1 MRLAQLED
9 RLCRTSPIRLRRRA
23 GRTLLPALLWALA
36 PGCATAP
43 VPPPS
48 PVVTASPPSEPVAP
62 PVVSAPV
69 AEPVSALPPIEIH
82 QADLHG
88 QFESRQGATISI
100 HALLMMT
107 KTKPEVGNKGVLYC
121 APAGAQGDADWVPLG
136 EVEVK
141 KPLDGDGNLQ
151 VKIID
156 DEKKFVI
163 PGGKKP
169 SPLVR
174 KTRLKLRWQW

>member
-1 MRLAQLED
+1 MRLAQLEEF
-9 RLCRTSPIRLRRRA
+9 LCCTSAIRSLPRA
-23 GRTLLPALLWALA
+23 GRTLFAALLLTLA

-48 PVVTASPPSEPVAP
+48 PILAPPSEPVAP
-62 PVVSAPV
+62 PAPVSAPV
-69 AEPVSALPPIEIH
+69 PEPVNTLPPIEIH

-88 QFESRQGATISI
+88 QFESKQGATISI

-107 KTKPEVGNKGVLYC
+107 KTKPQVGNKGVLYC
-121 APAGAQGDADWVPLG
+121 SPGGGQGEEDWVPLG
-136 EVEVK
+136 EVEVR
-141 KPLDGDGNLQ
+141 KPLDADGNLQ

-156 DEKKFVI
+156 DEKKFVL

>member
-1 MRLAQLED
+1 MRVVKLD
-9 RLCRTSPIRLRRRA
+9 RPVRSAFPTNPSRCQR
-23 GRTLLPALLWALA
+23 RTLGAGLPALLLMLFA
-36 PGCATAP
+36 GCATAP
-43 VPPPS
+43 PPPP
-48 PVVTASPPSEPVAP
+48 PVVAPPPPPAPPPVIEPVAS
-62 PVVSAPV
+62 PVITP
-69 AEPVSALPPIEIH
+69 PPIEIH

-88 QFESRQGATISI
+88 QFESKQAGTITI

-107 KTKPEVGNKGVLYC
+107 KTRPEVGNKGTLFC
-121 APAGAQGDADWVPLG
+121 SPSGKQGDDDWVPLG
-136 EVEVK
+136 EVEIK
-141 KPLDGDGNLQ
+141 KPLDADGNLQ

-174 KTRLKLRWQW
+174 KTRLKLRWEW

>member
-1 MRLAQLED
+1 MRLAQTE
-9 RLCRTSPIRLRRRA
+9 SPLRRVALSGA
-23 GRTLLPALLWALA
+23 GSPSGRRLLQALIFTLAA
-36 PGCATAP
+36 GCATAP
-43 VPPPS
+43 APQPDPVVAPPPPPP
-48 PVVTASPPSEPVAP
+48 PVVEPVAS
-62 PVVSAPV
+62 PVITP
-69 AEPVSALPPIEIH
+69 PPIEIH

-88 QFESRQGATISI
+88 QFENKQGATITI

-121 APAGAQGDADWVPLG
+121 APAGTQGDADWVPLG
-136 EVEVK
+136 DVEVK
-141 KPLDGDGNLQ
+141 KPLDADGNLQ

-163 PGGKKP
+163 PGGKKS

-174 KTRLKLRWQW
+174 KTRLKLRWEW

>member
-1 MRLAQLED
+1 MRLAQLEN
-9 RLCRTSPIRLRRRA
+9 PLRRVALFRA
-23 GRTLLPALLWALA
+23 GSLSGRRFLQSLLLTLAA
-36 PGCATAP
+36 GCATVP
-43 VPPPS
+43 PPPPS
-48 PVVTASPPSEPVAP
+48 PVVAPPPPPPPPVVEPVAS
-62 PVVSAPV
+62 PVITP
-69 AEPVSALPPIEIH
+69 PPIEIH

-88 QFESRQGATISI
+88 QFEHKQGATITI

-121 APAGAQGDADWVPLG
+121 APAGTQGDSDWVPLG
-136 EVEVK
+136 DVEVK
-141 KPLDGDGNLQ
+141 KPLDADGNMQ

-163 PGGKKP
+163 PGGKKS

-174 KTRLKLRWQW
+174 KTRLKLRWEW